1 MLMCNLRF
9 LYEDRV
15 LVQLT
20 PKLTMGQDN
29 VSKLKKKSGMLQ
41 KLLSN
46 DIIKVHKVSWQ
57 QRGD

>member
-29 VSKLKKKSGMLQ
+29 VSKLKKKIR
-41 KLLSN
+41 N
-46 DIIKVHKVSWQ
+46 ATEITE
-57 QRGD
+57 